1 MSRRNTGRG
10 RPQRAKPVHRDGP
23 ARRGTSF
30 RCLGCGV
37 DVAMQAPGTAH
48 RNHCPICLCSRHV
61 DRRIPGDRAADCGGR
76 MDAISISVR
85 GAGEWVII
93 HRCSACG
100 VMGANRSAGD
110 DNPLAL
116 VRIAVRPIAH
126 LDRVRAGFARS
137 IPPG

>member
-10 RPQRAKPVHRDGP
+10 RPQRPKPVHRDGP

-37 DVAMQAPGTAH
+37 DVSMQAPGTAH

-61 DRRIPGDRAADCGGR
+61 DRRIPGDRAAGCGGR
-76 MDAISISVR
+76 MDAISITVR
-85 GAGEWVII
+85 GSGEWVII
-93 HRCSACG
+93 HRCAVCG

-116 VRIAVRPIAH
+116 VRIAVRPISY
-126 LDRVRAGFARS
+126 LDRVRQGVVRS
-137 IPPG
+137 LAAS

>member
-1 MSRRNTGRG
+1 MSRRNAGRG

-30 RCLGCGV
+30 RCLGCRSEV
-37 DVAMQAPGTAH
+37 SMQAPGTAH
-48 RNHCPICLCSRHV
+48 RNHCPTCLASRHV
-61 DRRIPGDRAADCGGR
+61 DRKIPGDRAAACGGR

-100 VMGANRSAGD
+100 AMGANRSAGD

-116 VRIAVRPIAH
+116 VRIAVRPISY
-126 LDRVRAGFARS
+126 LDRVRQVAAQDTAAG
-137 IPPG
+137 